1 MGAGV
6 GRAFQTSKG
15 KVCRWGFEKCHGHED
30 AERSRGGGRRR
41 GRGEEGWGGNRGTQA
56 GLRLRGITNV
66 RLSDL
71 DLVPPSVRGRLK
83 IYI

>member
-6 GRAFQTSKG
+6 GRAFQASEG
-15 KVCRWGFEKCHGHED
+15 KVCRGFEKCHGLADRTD

-56 GLRLRGITNV
+56 GLRLRE
-66 RLSDL
+66 DH
-71 DLVPPSVRGRLK
+71 K
-83 IYI
+83 C